1 MPRLI
6 GSSETALAIGS
17 TIELDSGEVISTS
30 IARSVLV
37 SLAWHKQDGL
47 MKRLFGGGF
56 FGQKLYY
63 EDHAYKNA
71 GTALTLRV
79 MYAEQAAELNFKNP
93 VLAAFSNA
101 VWHCATAAQ
110 VCTVL
115 NEAAS
120 QQASDPEHTAAMANL
135 WGAYQA
141 AQNWSPKHPPEKT
154 PATYNL
160 VYSNGTTQEIRFI
173 PSEIDRWVNASN
185 KAKADE
191 NKPYRIVRVVDQQ
204 GRVVWGK

>member
-1 MPRLI
+1 MLTR
-6 GSSETALAIGS
+6 
-17 TIELDSGEVISTS
+17 
-30 IARSVLV
+30 AR
-37 SLAWHKQDGL
+37 
-47 MKRLFGGGF
+47 
-56 FGQKLYY
+56 
-63 EDHAYKNA
+63 

-79 MYAEQAAELNFKNP
+79 MFPEQAAELNFKNP

-101 VWHCATAAQ
+101 IWHCATAAQ

-120 QQASDPEHTAAMANL
+120 RQASDPEHTAAMANL

-141 AQNWSPKHPPEKT
+141 VHNWSPEHPPEEA

-173 PSEIDRWVNASN
+173 PSEIDRRLQ
-185 KAKADE
+185 DL
-191 NKPYRIVRVVDQQ
+191 
-204 GRVVWGK
+204 GRRPFETNSRLSHSLARHRSR